1 MKEENNEV
9 FHFVNSED
17 SSVEL
22 LDDFESSK
30 SDNISSTESNFHP
43 VEQTNSLSNYKKY
56 NGYKDRMIRYS
67 AFIILSLLLLLI
79 CLLLKSSLKNNTS
92 TYSENSNVSYQVCL
106 MENDYYKDRCI
117 GEDLE
122 YISSVTDVVRV
133 SFDYTILSQ
142 TPMNKS
148 YTYYIKSRLQMR
160 TDDDLERELLNKEEK
175 LLKNHVLKLNGNVAT
190 LSETVDIPFQKYNNY
205 AQKYKNDYSLS
216 SNGDLVVSLILKEK
230 GQEKEI
236 SSITIPLTK
245 LTYSITKKDMK
256 EKVTE
261 FVTESNNLVSTI
273 LLIGIILGIIFVII
287 SFLLIILFLWKTRRK
302 KSKYEKKLKQI
313 LNTYDRVIITI
324 ESKNTIIND
333 QEVYKVKSFLEL
345 LDVRDTIE
353 KPILYYKVNDIK
365 SEFYV
370 QDINKTYKFTLKESD
385 FLDS

>member
-1 MKEENNEV
+1 MKEENNDV
-9 FHFVNSED
+9 VADLDD

-22 LDDFESSK
+22 LDDFEPSESK
-30 SDNISSTESNFHP
+30 VDSNRRLNFHS
-43 VEQTNSLSNYKKY
+43 VEQTDSLSNYKKY
-56 NGYKDRMIRYS
+56 NGYKDRIIRYCI
-67 AFIILSLLLLLI
+67 FIVLSLLFLLI
-79 CLLLKSSLKNNTS
+79 CFLLKSLLKNNVS
-92 TYSENSNVSYQVCL
+92 SYSENSNVSYQVCL
-106 MENDYYKDRCI
+106 MENDYYKNRCM

-142 TPMNKS
+142 TAMNKN
-148 YTYYIKSRLQMR
+148 YTYYIKSKLQMR

-175 LLKNHVLKLNGNVAT
+175 LLKNQVLKLNGNVAT

-216 SNGDLVVSLILKEK
+216 SNGDVVVSLIIKEK
-230 GQEKEI
+230 GQEREI

-245 LTYSITKKDMK
+245 LTYNISKKEMK
-256 EKVTE
+256 DKVTE
-261 FVTESNNLVSTI
+261 FATESNNFVNTI
-273 LLIGIILGIIFVII
+273 LLIGIILGIILVII
-287 SFLLIILFLWKTRRK
+287 SSLLIVLFLWKTRRK
-302 KSKYEKKLKQI
+302 KSTYEKKLKQI
-313 LNTYDRVIITI
+313 LNTYDRVIISL

-370 QDINKTYKFTLKESD
+370 QDIHKTYKFTLKESD
-385 FLDS
+385 FEDS